1 MPVSGNVSVSTL
13 TKWAEEEG
21 WIQDKSEEIRKRT
34 KAALISRTAN
44 WTKKSNTPTREDIER
59 AVLTNVQVI
68 REHRKSLVDL
78 RDLGCSIWKELK
90 DNPTKL
96 YITQYKGEIVEKVVG
111 LTATEKSQGYI
122 NLTNA
127 MSKIITHE
135 RQAFNLD
142 DDNGRKDP
150 IKMSDEEL
158 QAELDALRGQING

>member
-1 MPVSGNVSVSTL
+1 MVTRGREFPNSKRAGRNVS
-13 TKWAEEEG
+13 EP
-21 WIQDKSEEIRKRT
+21 IC
-34 KAALISRTAN
+34 
-44 WTKKSNTPTREDIER
+44 
-59 AVLTNVQVI
+59 
-68 REHRKSLVDL
+68 SLVNQL
-78 RDLGCSIWKELK
+78 E
-90 DNPTKL
+90 NPTKL

-122 NLTNA
+122 NLANA

-158 QAELDALRGQING
+158 QAELDALRGQSNG